1 MPIRSRLL
9 PLAVAAALLVSCAV
23 GTAAAVAGELT
34 TFEYQQLI
42 ATRAKLKTAKGMSA
56 AIWDC
61 EQIQMQTPL
70 LTAERSDCTSQFQIG
85 NFANQI
91 RSYAKDCV
99 AYPSASA
106 RLNCL
111 LPAYAQFDKAEETY
125 YHAESKI
132 HQIATSRGL
141 GEACADLLSDTPVV
155 ISEEQLAVN
164 EIGELIRDIRAGDV
178 AGFESVSRK
187 TAVVLDA
194 VQKGQQTNDGS
205 PSICPHPGAHNSGN
219 GDSSE

>member
-9 PLAVAAALLVSCAV
+9 PLALAAALLVSCAV
-23 GTAAAVAGELT
+23 GTAAALGGELT

-42 ATRAKLKTAKGMSA
+42 TARAKLKTAKGVSA

-70 LTAERSDCTSQFQIG
+70 LTDERADCVSQFQIE
-85 NFANQI
+85 NFANEI
-91 RSYAKDCV
+91 RSYAKDCQ
-99 AYPSASA
+99 AYPSAA
-106 RLNCL
+106 GRLNCL
-111 LPAYAQFDKAEETY
+111 LPVYEQFYKAEETSY
-125 YHAESKI
+125 RAESQI

-164 EIGELIRDIRAGDV
+164 EIGEIIRDIRAGNLSD
-178 AGFESVSRK
+178 FEAVSRK
-187 TAVVLDA
+187 AAVVLDA
-194 VQKGQQTNDGS
+194 VTKGQQANDGS
-205 PSICPHPGAHNSGN
+205 PSICPHPGARNSGN
-219 GDSSE
+219 GDKSD